1 MHSPRAARTLAAG
14 VLAVG
19 LAVSTASPAAAVEI
33 DQVADGFAGPLG
45 LAIGADGTVYV
56 AQAFL
61 GTLTAIDRD
70 GDRTD
75 LVTGE
80 PVAGGVEALGRGQV
94 VYTTRV
100 GEPGV
105 PPSEASLMRVTPAG
119 KTRQLASLLAYEA
132 AENPDATNL
141 YGFVDLDPACAAEV
155 DAAFGGQVA
164 TTPYPG
170 QVDSNPYAVAF
181 DRGGFVVADAGGNDI
196 VRVGANGRVS
206 TVAVLPPIDTTL
218 GPEVVEEFGAPECVV
233 GATYRAEPVPTDV
246 EVGPD
251 GSYYVSSLPGF
262 PEAPGTGSVFRVT
275 RSGSVDLVATGFSG
289 AVDLA
294 VTDDGTIYV
303 AELFG
308 GQISQIVDGDASV
321 LVEVT
326 EPAAVEVAPN
336 GTLYA
341 TTDAFGNGRVVI
353 VTP

>member
-1 MHSPRAARTLAAG
+1 MHLRRSGRIIAAG

-19 LAVSTASPAAAVEI
+19 LAISTASPAAAAQIE
-33 DQVADGFAGPLG
+33 QVADGFAGPLG

-56 AQAFL
+56 AQAFA
-61 GTLTAIDRD
+61 GKVTAIDDD

-75 LVTGE
+75 LVTEE
-80 PVAGGVEALGRGQV
+80 PVAGGVEPLGRDQV

-119 KTRQLASLLAYEA
+119 KTRQLASLLAHEA

-141 YGFVDLDPACAAEV
+141 YGLVDLDPACAAEV
-155 DAAFGGQVA
+155 EAFFGGPVA
-164 TTPYPG
+164 YPG
-170 QVDSNPYAVAF
+170 QIDSNPYAIAF
-181 DRGGFVVADAGGNDI
+181 DRGGYVVADAGGNDI
-196 VRVGANGRVS
+196 VRVHANGRVS
-206 TVAVLPPIDTTL
+206 TVAVLPPIETTI

-275 RSGSVDLVATGFSG
+275 RSGSVELVATGFSG

-294 VTDDGTIYV
+294 VTEDGTIYV

-326 EPAAVEVAPN
+326 EPAAVEVAPD

>member
-1 MHSPRAARTLAAG
+1 M
-14 VLAVG
+14 
-19 LAVSTASPAAAVEI
+19 
-33 DQVADGFAGPLG
+33 
-45 LAIGADGTVYV
+45 
-56 AQAFL
+56 
-61 GTLTAIDRD
+61 
-70 GDRTD
+70 
-75 LVTGE
+75 
-80 PVAGGVEALGRGQV
+80 
-94 VYTTRV
+94 
-100 GEPGV
+100 
-105 PPSEASLMRVTPAG
+105 
-119 KTRQLASLLAYEA
+119 TRQLASLLAYEA

-141 YGFVDLDPACAAEV
+141 YGPVDLDPACAAEV
-155 DAAFGGQVA
+155 EALLGGQV
-164 TTPYPG
+164 TYPG

-181 DRGGFVVADAGGNDI
+181 DRGGYVVADAGGNDI
-196 VRVGANGRVS
+196 VRVDANGRVS

>member
-1 MHSPRAARTLAAG
+1 MYSSRSARTLAAG

-61 GTLTAIDRD
+61 GTLTTIHRD

-80 PVAGGVEALGRGQV
+80 PVAGGVEARGRGQV

-105 PPSEASLMRVTPAG
+105 PPSEASLMRVTPNG
-119 KTRQLASLLAYEA
+119 KTRQLASLLHYEA
-132 AENPDATNL
+132 AENPDAANF

-155 DAAFGGQVA
+155 DAAFGGQVP

-181 DRGGFVVADAGGNDI
+181 DRGGYVVADAGGNDI
-196 VRVGANGRVS
+196 VRVHANGRVS
-206 TVAVLPPIDTTL
+206 TVAVLPPIDTIL
-218 GPEVVEEFGAPECVV
+218 GPEVLEFGAPECVV
-233 GATYRAEPVPTDV
+233 GAAYRAEPVPTDV

-251 GSYYVSSLPGF
+251 GNYYVSSLPGF

-275 RSGSVDLVATGFSG
+275 RSGSVEMVATGFSG

-294 VTDDGTIYV
+294 VADDGTIYV

-308 GQISQIVDGDASV
+308 GQISQIVDGDVSV
-321 LVEVT
+321 LVEVS
-326 EPAAVEVAPN
+326 EPAAVEVAAD

-341 TTDAFGNGRVVI
+341 TIDAFGNGRVVI
-353 VTP
+353 ITP